1 MNTNPSISFSPETLD
16 VLAEVICSLYPTNGD
31 FWCLLDSVKQQIPLK
46 TSNTTPRT
54 QSFPFCN
61 DTSGLKQFYEP
72 SFSVQAIPSI
82 PQSIAKTLQQ
92 LYQPELIKV
101 LVENVFNPR
110 KFLNRADVL
119 NAKIKQFNTCLS
131 FDGWRIQIQQD
142 GSIGF
147 VEAKPDLS
155 TIFGKN
161 DDGKSG
167 DKDFSAISFDD
178 ISRNLNLTKILR
190 TRLQELRKCLEQG
203 APLASIILAGS
214 ILEGTLRGIAEDH
227 PHLFNTAKTA
237 PKNGS
242 TVRPFREWSLANF
255 IDVAFSVGFLN
266 KGTREFN
273 HTLRDFRNY
282 IHPYEQLANRFDP
295 DMATARLCFQTMKET
310 ILHLQQQLKDC
321 SPPLAP

>member
-1 MNTNPSISFSPETLD
+1 MNTNPSITFSPDTLD
-16 VLAEVICSLYPTNGD
+16 ALAEIICSLYPTNGD
-31 FWCLLDSVKQQIPLK
+31 FWRLLDSVKQQISSK
-46 TSNTTPRT
+46 ASNTTP
-54 QSFPFCN
+54 QAWSFPFCN

-72 SFSVQAIPSI
+72 FSIQAIPAI

-92 LYQPELIKV
+92 LCKEPELIKV
-101 LVENVFNPR
+101 LIENVFNPR

-161 DDGKSG
+161 DDGKSV
-167 DKDFSAISFDD
+167 DKDFSAISFDN

-237 PKNGS
+237 PKDGS

-282 IHPYEQLANRFDP
+282 IHPYEQVSKQFDP

-310 ILHLQQQLKDC
+310 IIHIQQHLQ
-321 SPPLAP
+321 SMP